1 MRERGRV
8 SKGGGTDEQS
18 GRRRSATMA
27 DAFFLRLSVRFLV
40 SIQVFFLLSVP
51 NVDSILRWGEM
62 ITTSP
67 AHTCISK
74 PSLVGLDILVAKK
87 DGGAYSPSSAPNG
100 LDYFMF

>member
-40 SIQVFFLLSVP
+40 SIQVFFFSSP
-51 NVDSILRWGEM
+51 CRMSI
-62 ITTSP
+62 P
-67 AHTCISK
+67 
-74 PSLVGLDILVAKK
+74 
-87 DGGAYSPSSAPNG
+87 
-100 LDYFMF
+100 F